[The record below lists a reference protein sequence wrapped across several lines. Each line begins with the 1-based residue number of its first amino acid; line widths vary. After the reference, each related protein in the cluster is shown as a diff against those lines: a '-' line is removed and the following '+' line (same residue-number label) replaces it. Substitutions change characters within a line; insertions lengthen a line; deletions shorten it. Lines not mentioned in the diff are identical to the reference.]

1 MKAWTQVVFDDR
13 PYSGLLPQESEN
25 RSQSQTIWCD
35 WICAA
40 RTSKERNIRTLFP
53 LHEPRRSGGSA
64 ERRHSNTSQYA
75 ALYRDAATVHGPDAR
90 PQLDVEAHQEPA
102 LAVGRDAFHRVPIS
116 PVRSLRRGG
125 TRPYQ
130 VVGDGG

>member
-1 MKAWTQVVFDDR
+1 VFGVAIRGKKNLSGVQVTTKNDSPF
-13 PYSGLLPQESEN
+13 
-25 RSQSQTIWCD
+25 
-35 WICAA
+35 
-40 RTSKERNIRTLFP
+40 
-53 LHEPRRSGGSA
+53 HEPRRSGGSA